1 VETFGVKALRTNPS
15 ALSKAFDD
23 KQRVLITRRGE
34 PIGIAAPFD
43 DQLIDLGFLRWM
55 ALRAFEDGDISLGQL
70 AKAFDRSKQDMLP
83 LLGSLR
89 VAVADYEL
97 NNDLRTLGL
106 VGAVPSGSS
115 GAESSKIPATR
126 DV

>member
-1 VETFGVKALRTNPS
+1 
-15 ALSKAFDD
+15 
-23 KQRVLITRRGE
+23 
-34 PIGIAAPFD
+34 
-43 DQLIDLGFLRWM
+43 M

-115 GAESSKIPATR
+115 GAASSKIPATR
-126 DV
+126 HV